1 MSSLLVCAGEPS
13 SDAHAAGVIERILA
27 QRPSLEVFGVG
38 GPALKAIV
46 SGPLLDNAPLAH
58 TGLTEVLLQ
67 IPDAI
72 RLLRGIKRLASER
85 RPSVALLVDTPDF
98 NMRLLAP
105 LKRLG
110 IPLVYFIAP
119 QAWAWRKGRAKK
131 LSRTIDRLFVIFP
144 FEEAFFRD
152 FGVRAS
158 YVGHP
163 APLRLESVL
172 GGEPS
177 LSGYEMRLE
186 DPVVAILPGSRYNE
200 LRRHWPLFAEA
211 FEILRRRV
219 PTLKGVVAL
228 APGIPKFRL
237 EEIRSLPEGVFVSE
251 AGALDVLKS
260 SSLALMSSGSVTL
273 EAGLM
278 GRPGVIVYRMSGLTY
293 RIAKTL
299 VSVEHIGMVNLL
311 LGERVLPELI
321 QNEANPERIAREL
334 ESFLVNPELFRR
346 TKEKLLRLKGI
357 LGSKDAYGAVAKQ
370 LLEVYL

>member
-13 SDAHAAGVIERILA
+13 SDAHAAGVIERVLA
-27 QRPSLEVFGVG
+27 KKPSLEVFGVG
-38 GPALKAIV
+38 GPALKAV
-46 SGPLLDNAPLAH
+46 VKGPLLDYSPLAH

-67 IPDAI
+67 IPGAI
-72 RLLRGIKRLASER
+72 RLLKGIRRLAKDR

-105 LKRLG
+105 LKSLG
-110 IPLVYFIAP
+110 VPIVYFIAP

-131 LSRTIDRLFVIFP
+131 LARYTDRLLVIFP
-144 FEEAFFRD
+144 FEEAFFRG
-152 FGVRAS
+152 FGIKAS

-163 APLRLESVL
+163 APFRLESAL
-172 GGEPS
+172 GDWVPPS
-177 LSGYEMRLE
+177 GQGVGLF
-186 DPVVAILPGSRYNE
+186 DPTVALLPGSRYNE
-200 LRRHWPLFAEA
+200 LKRHWPLFAKA
-211 FEILRRRV
+211 FELLRSRV
-219 PTLKGVVAL
+219 PKLKGIVAL
-228 APGIPKFRL
+228 APGILKSRL
-237 EEIRSLPEGVFVSE
+237 EAIYALPDGVLVGE
-251 AGALDVLKS
+251 AGALGALRD

-311 LGERVLPELI
+311 LGERVLPEFI
-321 QNEANPERIAREL
+321 QDEASPQRIASEL
-334 ESFLVNPELFRR
+334 ESFLINPELFQR
-346 TKEKLLRLKGI
+346 TKERLLRLKGI
-357 LGSKDAYGAVAKQ
+357 LGTKDAYGCVAEQ